1 MVGVSSCVLIAWSLW
16 GAEPGVD
23 SRWDQWRGPSRS
35 GFVDQ
40 GPPWPGNLDGLQ
52 LSWRKELGPGYP
64 GPLVVGDTVFVA
76 ETEGEKDEVVRALD
90 RKSGEQLWQSQWAG
104 SMKVPFFA
112 KENGDWIRSTPACDE
127 STIYVGGMRDV
138 LVALDMKTGASRWKI
153 DFVEAFQ
160 SEKPQAQ
167 IPTFGFVSSPLII
180 GPDLYVQAGGGFCKL
195 DKVTGKI
202 LWRTLTDGG
211 GMMGSA
217 FSSPVLQKVGGKE
230 QLLVQTRTK
239 LAGVEPSDG
248 TVLWT
253 QDVPNFRGMNILTP
267 IVFNDGIF
275 TSSYQNKSYF
285 YLLDHQSGKWTPSL
299 AWENKV
305 KGYMSTPI
313 LIDGHV
319 YLHLQN
325 QRMACLRLTDG
336 ELRWVSSRRFGKY
349 WSMVAQGDKILG
361 LDQDGTLFLLQAN
374 PQEFQILAEKKVSE
388 QETWGHLAVVGR
400 EVFVRE
406 LKGISAWK
414 WDEAQAGL
422 APALPPVATTSR

>member
-1 MVGVSSCVLIAWSLW
+1 MLGIVYSILVASSFVVADTST
-16 GAEPGVD
+16 D
-23 SRWDQWRGPSRS
+23 RWDQWRGPSRS
-35 GFVDQ
+35 GFVAE
-40 GPPWPGNLDGLQ
+40 GPEWPHDLNGLQ
-52 LSWRKELGPGYP
+52 VHWKKELGPGYS
-64 GPLVVGDTVFVA
+64 GPLVVADTVYVA

-90 RKSGEQLWQSQWAG
+90 RETGNERWRNQWQG

-112 KENGDWIRSTPACDE
+112 KENGDWIRSTPACDGE
-127 STIYVGGMRDV
+127 TIYVGGMRDM
-138 LVALDMKTGASRWKI
+138 LVALDTKTGQIRWTI
-153 DFVEAFQ
+153 DFVKDFK
-160 SEKPQAQ
+160 SSV
-167 IPTFGFVSSPLII
+167 PTFGFVSSPLIV
-180 GPDLYVQAGGGFCKL
+180 GPHLYVQAGGSFFKI
-195 DKVTGKI
+195 DKATGGVVWKS
-202 LWRTLTDGG
+202 LADGG

-217 FSSPVLQKVGGKE
+217 FSSPVLQSIGGQE

-239 LAGVEPSDG
+239 LAGVRPEDG

-285 YLLDHQSGKWTPSL
+285 YLLDHQDGTWRPSV

-336 ELRWVSSRRFGKY
+336 ELKWVSSRRFGKY
-349 WSMVAQGDKILG
+349 WSMVAHGNKILG
-361 LDQDGTLFLLQAN
+361 LDQDGTLFLMQAD
-374 PQEFQILAEKKVSE
+374 PAEFKILAEKKISE
-388 QETWGHLAVVGR
+388 QETWGHLAVVGN

-406 LKGISAWK
+406 LKGISAWN
-414 WDEAQAGL
+414 WLSGTAQQN
-422 APALPPVATTSR
+422 R